1 MPTITRRNGSFR
13 SRSETTWKIRKN
25 TTIGSSASVTSF
37 RYSGKACRYSRPSA
51 TVLVMAAAVSLSA
64 CAGCVL

>member
-13 SRSETTWKIRKN
+13 SRSETNWNTRKN

-37 RYSGKACRYSRPSA
+37 MYSGKACR
-51 TVLVMAAAVSLSA
+51 
-64 CAGCVL
+64 